1 MNYRGQPAP
10 CQRDLCV
17 SQKSVKSRNK
27 SQIIILEEQRR
38 RRIFPV
44 LGIIDFPTATLPCE
58 SASVNINWRP
68 IMPLGHPAEIKGQK
82 FVKPKQLF
90 ASHKNTIANS
100 LQAEREELK

>member
-68 IMPLGHPAEIKGQK
+68 IKPLGNPGEIMCQK
-82 FVKPKQLF
+82 SVKPKQLF
-90 ASHKNTIANS
+90 ASHNNAIANS
-100 LQAEREELK
+100 LDVEWEELK